1 MKIEKYEL
9 TKKNIYNVYLSN
21 GEVLELN
28 GKVITDN
35 ELLIKKDIDNELYD
49 KLKRDNT
56 ICILVDTSVKYID
69 RRLRSINELRDY
81 LKNKEEDTII
91 IEEVIDKLIDYKYLD
106 DDRFT
111 KAFIKDKLNFTNW
124 GDYKI
129 KNELK
134 RLGVNEEII
143 YNNMTSIDDNI
154 FYERINKI
162 IDKKRSDQH
171 KRNLFKPL
179 KTKQEI
185 INSHNPNHWIISKI
199 PHIKWFTEPHGR
211 KMFTKFYRR
220 LATEQKLLRRSEEV
234 IQIGKKTIKFKG
246 IGIPIR

>member
-1 MKIEKYEL
+1 MRIEKYEL

-143 YNNMTSIDDNI
+143 YNNISNIDDNI

-162 IDKKRSDQH
+162 IDKDISINKKYSGI
-171 KRNLFKPL
+171 KL
-179 KTKQEI
+179 KNKIYNHLLTLGYSKEKVISI
-185 INSHNPNHWIISKI
+185 INNYN
-199 PHIKWFTEPHGR
+199 F
-211 KMFTKFYRR
+211 
-220 LATEQKLLRRSEEV
+220 
-234 IQIGKKTIKFKG
+234 
-246 IGIPIR
+246 

>member
-1 MKIEKYEL
+1 MKIEKYGL

-143 YNNMTSIDDNI
+143 YNNISNIDDNI
-154 FYERINKI
+154 YYERINKI
-162 IDKKRSDQH
+162 IDKDISINKKYSGI
-171 KRNLFKPL
+171 KL
-179 KTKQEI
+179 KNKIYNHLLTLGYSKEKVISI
-185 INSHNPNHWIISKI
+185 INNYN
-199 PHIKWFTEPHGR
+199 F
-211 KMFTKFYRR
+211 
-220 LATEQKLLRRSEEV
+220 
-234 IQIGKKTIKFKG
+234 
-246 IGIPIR
+246 

>member
-1 MKIEKYEL
+1 MRIEKYEL

-35 ELLIKKDIDNELYD
+35 ELLIKKEIDNELYD

-56 ICILVDTSVKYID
+56 ICILIDTSVKYID
-69 RRLRSINELRDY
+69 RRLRSIKELKDY
-81 LKNKEEDTII
+81 LKNKEEDITI
-91 IEEVIDKLIDYKYLD
+91 IEEVIDKLIDNKYLD

-143 YNNMTSIDDNI
+143 YNNISNIDDNI
-154 FYERINKI
+154 YYERIDKIINKDISTNKKYNGIKLKNKI
-162 IDKKRSDQH
+162 YNHLLTLGYSKEKVIS
-171 KRNLFKPL
+171 
-179 KTKQEI
+179 I
-185 INSHNPNHWIISKI
+185 INNYN
-199 PHIKWFTEPHGR
+199 F
-211 KMFTKFYRR
+211 
-220 LATEQKLLRRSEEV
+220 
-234 IQIGKKTIKFKG
+234 
-246 IGIPIR
+246 

>member
-91 IEEVIDKLIDYKYLD
+91 IEEVIDKMIDYKYLD

-154 FYERINKI
+154 YYERINKI
-162 IDKKRSDQH
+162 IDKDISTNK
-171 KRNLFKPL
+171 KYGGIKL
-179 KTKQEI
+179 KNKIYNHLLTLGYSKEKVISI
-185 INSHNPNHWIISKI
+185 INNYN
-199 PHIKWFTEPHGR
+199 F
-211 KMFTKFYRR
+211 
-220 LATEQKLLRRSEEV
+220 
-234 IQIGKKTIKFKG
+234 
-246 IGIPIR
+246 

>member
-56 ICILVDTSVKYID
+56 ICILVNTSVKYID

-134 RLGVNEEII
+134 RLGVNEDPSSSSVIWKFVAGI
-143 YNNMTSIDDNI
+143 SSAIPLISSNDSFSSDTSTSPDSS
-154 FYERINKI
+154 F
-162 IDKKRSDQH
+162 SF
-171 KRNLFKPL
+171 L
-179 KTKQEI
+179 
-185 INSHNPNHWIISKI
+185 S
-199 PHIKWFTEPHGR
+199 
-211 KMFTKFYRR
+211 
-220 LATEQKLLRRSEEV
+220 
-234 IQIGKKTIKFKG
+234 
-246 IGIPIR
+246 

>member
-1 MKIEKYEL
+1 MRIEKYEL

-28 GKVITDN
+28 GKVIADN

-162 IDKKRSDQH
+162 IDKDISINKKYSGI
-171 KRNLFKPL
+171 KL
-179 KTKQEI
+179 KNKIYNHLLTLGYSKEKVISI
-185 INSHNPNHWIISKI
+185 INNYN
-199 PHIKWFTEPHGR
+199 F
-211 KMFTKFYRR
+211 
-220 LATEQKLLRRSEEV
+220 
-234 IQIGKKTIKFKG
+234 
-246 IGIPIR
+246 

>member
-143 YNNMTSIDDNI
+143 YNNISNIDDNI

-162 IDKKRSDQH
+162 IDKDISINKKYSGI
-171 KRNLFKPL
+171 KL
-179 KTKQEI
+179 KNKIYNHLLTLGYSKEKVISI
-185 INSHNPNHWIISKI
+185 INNYN
-199 PHIKWFTEPHGR
+199 F
-211 KMFTKFYRR
+211 
-220 LATEQKLLRRSEEV
+220 
-234 IQIGKKTIKFKG
+234 
-246 IGIPIR
+246 

>member
-56 ICILVDTSVKYID
+56 ICMLMDTSVKYID

-143 YNNMTSIDDNI
+143 YNNISNIDDNI
-154 FYERINKI
+154 YYERTNKI
-162 IDKKRSDQH
+162 IDKDISINKKYSGI
-171 KRNLFKPL
+171 KL
-179 KTKQEI
+179 KNKIYNHLLTLGYSKEKVISI
-185 INSHNPNHWIISKI
+185 INNYN
-199 PHIKWFTEPHGR
+199 F
-211 KMFTKFYRR
+211 
-220 LATEQKLLRRSEEV
+220 
-234 IQIGKKTIKFKG
+234 
-246 IGIPIR
+246 

>member
-1 MKIEKYEL
+1 MRIEKYEL

-21 GEVLELN
+21 GEVLGLN

-35 ELLIKKDIDNELYD
+35 ELLIKKEIDNELYD

-56 ICILVDTSVKYID
+56 ICILVDTSIKYID

-154 FYERINKI
+154 YYERINKI
-162 IDKKRSDQH
+162 IDKDISTNK
-171 KRNLFKPL
+171 KYGGIKL
-179 KTKQEI
+179 KNKIYNHLLTLGYSKEKVISI
-185 INSHNPNHWIISKI
+185 INNYN
-199 PHIKWFTEPHGR
+199 F
-211 KMFTKFYRR
+211 
-220 LATEQKLLRRSEEV
+220 
-234 IQIGKKTIKFKG
+234 
-246 IGIPIR
+246 

>member
-1 MKIEKYEL
+1 MRIEKYEL

-154 FYERINKI
+154 YYERINKI
-162 IDKKRSDQH
+162 IDKDISINKKYSGI
-171 KRNLFKPL
+171 KL
-179 KTKQEI
+179 KNKIYNHLLTLGYSKEKVISI
-185 INSHNPNHWIISKI
+185 INNYN
-199 PHIKWFTEPHGR
+199 F
-211 KMFTKFYRR
+211 
-220 LATEQKLLRRSEEV
+220 
-234 IQIGKKTIKFKG
+234 
-246 IGIPIR
+246 

>member
-1 MKIEKYEL
+1 MKIEKYGL

-143 YNNMTSIDDNI
+143 YNNISNIDDNI

-162 IDKKRSDQH
+162 IDKDISINKKYSGI
-171 KRNLFKPL
+171 KL
-179 KTKQEI
+179 KNKIYNHLLTLGYSKEKVISI
-185 INSHNPNHWIISKI
+185 INNYN
-199 PHIKWFTEPHGR
+199 F
-211 KMFTKFYRR
+211 
-220 LATEQKLLRRSEEV
+220 
-234 IQIGKKTIKFKG
+234 
-246 IGIPIR
+246 

>member
-35 ELLIKKDIDNELYD
+35 ESLIKKDIDNELYD

-154 FYERINKI
+154 YYERINKI
-162 IDKKRSDQH
+162 IDKDISTNKKYSGI
-171 KRNLFKPL
+171 KL
-179 KTKQEI
+179 KNKIYNHLLTLGYSKEKVISI
-185 INSHNPNHWIISKI
+185 INNYN
-199 PHIKWFTEPHGR
+199 F
-211 KMFTKFYRR
+211 
-220 LATEQKLLRRSEEV
+220 
-234 IQIGKKTIKFKG
+234 
-246 IGIPIR
+246 

>member
-1 MKIEKYEL
+1 MRIEKYEL

-91 IEEVIDKLIDYKYLD
+91 IEEVIDKMIDYKYLD

-154 FYERINKI
+154 YYERINKI
-162 IDKKRSDQH
+162 IDKDISTNK
-171 KRNLFKPL
+171 KYGGIKL
-179 KTKQEI
+179 KNKIYNHLLTLGYSKEKVISI
-185 INSHNPNHWIISKI
+185 INNYN
-199 PHIKWFTEPHGR
+199 F
-211 KMFTKFYRR
+211 
-220 LATEQKLLRRSEEV
+220 
-234 IQIGKKTIKFKG
+234 
-246 IGIPIR
+246 

>member
-1 MKIEKYEL
+1 MRIEKYEL

-56 ICILVDTSVKYID
+56 ICMLMDTSVKYID

-162 IDKKRSDQH
+162 IDKDISINKKYSGI
-171 KRNLFKPL
+171 KL
-179 KTKQEI
+179 KNKIYNHLLTLGYSKEKVISI
-185 INSHNPNHWIISKI
+185 INNY
-199 PHIKWFTEPHGR
+199 
-211 KMFTKFYRR
+211 KF
-220 LATEQKLLRRSEEV
+220 
-234 IQIGKKTIKFKG
+234 
-246 IGIPIR
+246 

>member
-1 MKIEKYEL
+1 MRIEKYEL
-9 TKKNIYNVYLSN
+9 TKKNVYNVYLSN
-21 GEVLELN
+21 GEVLGLN

-35 ELLIKKDIDNELYD
+35 ELLIKKEIDNELYD

-69 RRLRSINELRDY
+69 RRLRSIKELKEY
-81 LKNKEEDTII
+81 LKNKEEDTTI
-91 IEEVIDKLIDYKYLD
+91 IEEVIDKLIDNKYLD

-143 YNNMTSIDDNI
+143 YNNMINIDDNI
-154 FYERINKI
+154 YYERINKI
-162 IDKKRSDQH
+162 IDKDISTNK
-171 KRNLFKPL
+171 KYNGIKL
-179 KTKQEI
+179 KNKIYNHLLTLGYSKEKVISI
-185 INSHNPNHWIISKI
+185 INNYN
-199 PHIKWFTEPHGR
+199 F
-211 KMFTKFYRR
+211 
-220 LATEQKLLRRSEEV
+220 
-234 IQIGKKTIKFKG
+234 
-246 IGIPIR
+246 

>member
-35 ELLIKKDIDNELYD
+35 ELLIKKDIDNELYN

-56 ICILVDTSVKYID
+56 ICILVDASIKYID

-154 FYERINKI
+154 YYERINNI
-162 IDKKRSDQH
+162 IDKDISTNK
-171 KRNLFKPL
+171 KYGGIKL
-179 KTKQEI
+179 KNKIYNHLLTLGYSKEKVISI
-185 INSHNPNHWIISKI
+185 INNYN
-199 PHIKWFTEPHGR
+199 F
-211 KMFTKFYRR
+211 
-220 LATEQKLLRRSEEV
+220 
-234 IQIGKKTIKFKG
+234 
-246 IGIPIR
+246 

>member
-1 MKIEKYEL
+1 MRIEKYEL

-91 IEEVIDKLIDYKYLD
+91 IEEVIDKLINYKYLD

-143 YNNMTSIDDNI
+143 YNNISNIDDNI
-154 FYERINKI
+154 YYERINKI
-162 IDKKRSDQH
+162 IDKDISINKKYSGI
-171 KRNLFKPL
+171 KL
-179 KTKQEI
+179 KNKIYNHLLTLGYSKEKVISI
-185 INSHNPNHWIISKI
+185 INNYN
-199 PHIKWFTEPHGR
+199 F
-211 KMFTKFYRR
+211 
-220 LATEQKLLRRSEEV
+220 
-234 IQIGKKTIKFKG
+234 
-246 IGIPIR
+246 

>member
-91 IEEVIDKLIDYKYLD
+91 IEEVIDKLINYKYLD

-143 YNNMTSIDDNI
+143 YNNISNIDDNI
-154 FYERINKI
+154 YYERINKI
-162 IDKKRSDQH
+162 IDKDISINKKYSGI
-171 KRNLFKPL
+171 KL
-179 KTKQEI
+179 KNKIYNHLLTLGYSKEKVISI
-185 INSHNPNHWIISKI
+185 INNYN
-199 PHIKWFTEPHGR
+199 F
-211 KMFTKFYRR
+211 
-220 LATEQKLLRRSEEV
+220 
-234 IQIGKKTIKFKG
+234 
-246 IGIPIR
+246 

>member
-56 ICILVDTSVKYID
+56 ICMLMDTSVKYID

-143 YNNMTSIDDNI
+143 YNNMTSIGDNI
-154 FYERINKI
+154 YYERINKI
-162 IDKKRSDQH
+162 IDKDISINKKYSGI
-171 KRNLFKPL
+171 KL
-179 KTKQEI
+179 KNKIYNHLLTLGYSKEKVISI
-185 INSHNPNHWIISKI
+185 INNYN
-199 PHIKWFTEPHGR
+199 F
-211 KMFTKFYRR
+211 
-220 LATEQKLLRRSEEV
+220 
-234 IQIGKKTIKFKG
+234 
-246 IGIPIR
+246 

>member
-35 ELLIKKDIDNELYD
+35 ELLIKKDIDNELYN

-134 RLGVNEEII
+134 RLGVNEEVI
-143 YNNMTSIDDNI
+143 YNNISNIDDNI
-154 FYERINKI
+154 YYERINKI
-162 IDKKRSDQH
+162 IDKDISTNK
-171 KRNLFKPL
+171 KYGGIKL
-179 KTKQEI
+179 KNKIYNHLLTLGYSKEKVISI
-185 INSHNPNHWIISKI
+185 INNYN
-199 PHIKWFTEPHGR
+199 F
-211 KMFTKFYRR
+211 
-220 LATEQKLLRRSEEV
+220 
-234 IQIGKKTIKFKG
+234 
-246 IGIPIR
+246 

>member
-35 ELLIKKDIDNELYD
+35 ELYD

-56 ICILVDTSVKYID
+56 ICMLMDTSVKYID

-143 YNNMTSIDDNI
+143 YNNISNIDDNI
-154 FYERINKI
+154 YYERINKI
-162 IDKKRSDQH
+162 IDKDISINKKYSGI
-171 KRNLFKPL
+171 KL
-179 KTKQEI
+179 KNKIYNHLLTLGYSKEKVISI
-185 INSHNPNHWIISKI
+185 INNYN
-199 PHIKWFTEPHGR
+199 F
-211 KMFTKFYRR
+211 
-220 LATEQKLLRRSEEV
+220 
-234 IQIGKKTIKFKG
+234 
-246 IGIPIR
+246 

>member
-49 KLKRDNT
+49 ILKRDNT
-56 ICILVDTSVKYID
+56 ICMLMDTSVKYID

-91 IEEVIDKLIDYKYLD
+91 IEEVIDKLINYKYLD

-143 YNNMTSIDDNI
+143 YNNISNIDDNI
-154 FYERINKI
+154 YYERINKI
-162 IDKKRSDQH
+162 IDKDISINKKYSGI
-171 KRNLFKPL
+171 KL
-179 KTKQEI
+179 KNKIYNHLLTLGYSKEKVISI
-185 INSHNPNHWIISKI
+185 INNYN
-199 PHIKWFTEPHGR
+199 F
-211 KMFTKFYRR
+211 
-220 LATEQKLLRRSEEV
+220 
-234 IQIGKKTIKFKG
+234 
-246 IGIPIR
+246 

>member
-28 GKVITDN
+28 GKVITNN

-143 YNNMTSIDDNI
+143 YNNISNIDDNI

-162 IDKKRSDQH
+162 IDKDISINKKYSGI
-171 KRNLFKPL
+171 KL
-179 KTKQEI
+179 KNKIYNHLLTLGYSKEKVISI
-185 INSHNPNHWIISKI
+185 INNYN
-199 PHIKWFTEPHGR
+199 F
-211 KMFTKFYRR
+211 
-220 LATEQKLLRRSEEV
+220 
-234 IQIGKKTIKFKG
+234 
-246 IGIPIR
+246 

>member
-1 MKIEKYEL
+1 MRIEKYEL

-35 ELLIKKDIDNELYD
+35 ELLIKKDIDNELYN

-162 IDKKRSDQH
+162 IDKDISINKKYSGI
-171 KRNLFKPL
+171 KL
-179 KTKQEI
+179 KNKIYNHLLTLGYSKEKVISI
-185 INSHNPNHWIISKI
+185 INNYN
-199 PHIKWFTEPHGR
+199 F
-211 KMFTKFYRR
+211 
-220 LATEQKLLRRSEEV
+220 
-234 IQIGKKTIKFKG
+234 
-246 IGIPIR
+246 

>member
-21 GEVLELN
+21 GEILELN

-69 RRLRSINELRDY
+69 RRLRSIKELRDY

-91 IEEVIDKLIDYKYLD
+91 IEEVIDKLIDNKYLD

-129 KNELK
+129 ENELK

-143 YNNMTSIDDNI
+143 YNNMINIDDNI
-154 FYERINKI
+154 YYERINKI
-162 IDKKRSDQH
+162 INKDISTNKKYNGI
-171 KRNLFKPL
+171 KL
-179 KTKQEI
+179 KNKIYNHLLTLGYSKEKVISI
-185 INSHNPNHWIISKI
+185 INNYN
-199 PHIKWFTEPHGR
+199 F
-211 KMFTKFYRR
+211 
-220 LATEQKLLRRSEEV
+220 
-234 IQIGKKTIKFKG
+234 
-246 IGIPIR
+246 

>member
-1 MKIEKYEL
+1 MKIEKYGL

-154 FYERINKI
+154 YYERINKI
-162 IDKKRSDQH
+162 IDKDISTNK
-171 KRNLFKPL
+171 KYGGIKL
-179 KTKQEI
+179 KNKIYNHLLTLGYSKEKVISI
-185 INSHNPNHWIISKI
+185 INNYN
-199 PHIKWFTEPHGR
+199 F
-211 KMFTKFYRR
+211 
-220 LATEQKLLRRSEEV
+220 
-234 IQIGKKTIKFKG
+234 
-246 IGIPIR
+246 

>member
-154 FYERINKI
+154 YYERINKI
-162 IDKKRSDQH
+162 IEKYSGIK
-171 KRNLFKPL
+171 L
-179 KTKQEI
+179 KNKIYNHLLTLGYSKEKVISI
-185 INSHNPNHWIISKI
+185 INNYN
-199 PHIKWFTEPHGR
+199 F
-211 KMFTKFYRR
+211 
-220 LATEQKLLRRSEEV
+220 
-234 IQIGKKTIKFKG
+234 
-246 IGIPIR
+246 

>member
-69 RRLRSINELRDY
+69 RRLRSIKELKDY
-81 LKNKEEDTII
+81 LKNKEEDTTI
-91 IEEVIDKLIDYKYLD
+91 IEEVIDKLIDNKYLD

-129 KNELK
+129 ENELK

-143 YNNMTSIDDNI
+143 YNNMINIDDNI
-154 FYERINKI
+154 YYERINKI
-162 IDKKRSDQH
+162 INKDISTNKKYNGI
-171 KRNLFKPL
+171 KL
-179 KTKQEI
+179 KNKIYNHLLTLGYSKEKVISI
-185 INSHNPNHWIISKI
+185 INNYN
-199 PHIKWFTEPHGR
+199 F
-211 KMFTKFYRR
+211 
-220 LATEQKLLRRSEEV
+220 
-234 IQIGKKTIKFKG
+234 
-246 IGIPIR
+246 

>member
-56 ICILVDTSVKYID
+56 ICMLMDTSVKYID

-124 GDYKI
+124 GDYII

-143 YNNMTSIDDNI
+143 YNNISNIDDNI
-154 FYERINKI
+154 YYERINKI
-162 IDKKRSDQH
+162 IDKDISINKKYSGI
-171 KRNLFKPL
+171 KL
-179 KTKQEI
+179 KNKIYNHLLTLGYSKEKVISI
-185 INSHNPNHWIISKI
+185 INNYN
-199 PHIKWFTEPHGR
+199 F
-211 KMFTKFYRR
+211 
-220 LATEQKLLRRSEEV
+220 
-234 IQIGKKTIKFKG
+234 
-246 IGIPIR
+246 

>member
-56 ICILVDTSVKYID
+56 ICMLMDTSVKYID

-143 YNNMTSIDDNI
+143 YNNISNIDDNI
-154 FYERINKI
+154 YYERINKI
-162 IDKKRSDQH
+162 IDKDISTNKKYSGI
-171 KRNLFKPL
+171 KL
-179 KTKQEI
+179 KNKIYNHLLTLDYSKEKVISI
-185 INSHNPNHWIISKI
+185 INNYN
-199 PHIKWFTEPHGR
+199 F
-211 KMFTKFYRR
+211 
-220 LATEQKLLRRSEEV
+220 
-234 IQIGKKTIKFKG
+234 
-246 IGIPIR
+246 

>member
-1 MKIEKYEL
+1 MRIEKYEL
-9 TKKNIYNVYLSN
+9 TKKNVYNVYLSN

-35 ELLIKKDIDNELYD
+35 ELLIKKEIDNELYD

-56 ICILVDTSVKYID
+56 ICILVDTSIKYID

-154 FYERINKI
+154 YYERINKI
-162 IDKKRSDQH
+162 IDKDISTNK
-171 KRNLFKPL
+171 KYGGIKL
-179 KTKQEI
+179 KNKIYNHLLTLGYSKEKVISI
-185 INSHNPNHWIISKI
+185 INNYN
-199 PHIKWFTEPHGR
+199 F
-211 KMFTKFYRR
+211 
-220 LATEQKLLRRSEEV
+220 
-234 IQIGKKTIKFKG
+234 
-246 IGIPIR
+246 

>member
-9 TKKNIYNVYLSN
+9 TKKNIYNVYLSS

-35 ELLIKKDIDNELYD
+35 ELLIKKEIDNELYD

-56 ICILVDTSVKYID
+56 ICMLMDTSVKYID
-69 RRLRSINELRDY
+69 RRLRSIKELKDY

-143 YNNMTSIDDNI
+143 YNNISNIDNNI
-154 FYERINKI
+154 YYERISKI
-162 IDKKRSDQH
+162 IDKDISTNK
-171 KRNLFKPL
+171 KYNGIKL
-179 KTKQEI
+179 KNKIYNHLLTLGYSKEKVISI
-185 INSHNPNHWIISKI
+185 INNYN
-199 PHIKWFTEPHGR
+199 F
-211 KMFTKFYRR
+211 
-220 LATEQKLLRRSEEV
+220 
-234 IQIGKKTIKFKG
+234 
-246 IGIPIR
+246 

>member
-1 MKIEKYEL
+1 MRIEKYEL

-56 ICILVDTSVKYID
+56 ICMLMDTSVKYID

-134 RLGVNEEII
+134 RLGVNEEVI
-143 YNNMTSIDDNI
+143 YNNISNIDDNI
-154 FYERINKI
+154 YYERINKI
-162 IDKKRSDQH
+162 IDKDINTNKKYSGI
-171 KRNLFKPL
+171 KL
-179 KTKQEI
+179 KNKIYNHLLTLGYSKEKVISI
-185 INSHNPNHWIISKI
+185 INNYN
-199 PHIKWFTEPHGR
+199 F
-211 KMFTKFYRR
+211 
-220 LATEQKLLRRSEEV
+220 
-234 IQIGKKTIKFKG
+234 
-246 IGIPIR
+246 

>member
-1 MKIEKYEL
+1 MRIEKYEL

-35 ELLIKKDIDNELYD
+35 ELLIKKDIDNELYN

-56 ICILVDTSVKYID
+56 ICILVDTSIKYID

-154 FYERINKI
+154 YYERINKI
-162 IDKKRSDQH
+162 IDKDISTNKKYNRI
-171 KRNLFKPL
+171 KL
-179 KTKQEI
+179 KNKIYNHLLTLGYSKEKVISI
-185 INSHNPNHWIISKI
+185 INNYN
-199 PHIKWFTEPHGR
+199 F
-211 KMFTKFYRR
+211 
-220 LATEQKLLRRSEEV
+220 
-234 IQIGKKTIKFKG
+234 
-246 IGIPIR
+246 